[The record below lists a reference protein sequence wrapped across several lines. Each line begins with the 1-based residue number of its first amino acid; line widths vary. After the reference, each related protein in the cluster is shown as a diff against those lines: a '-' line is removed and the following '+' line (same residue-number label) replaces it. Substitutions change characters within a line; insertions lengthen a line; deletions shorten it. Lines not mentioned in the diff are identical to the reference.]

1 MNLLSFLHV
10 FAFFSYLYLGI
21 ATFLLDKKSAVN
33 RIMLLLCMFLAIWAM
48 AYGFMHATAV
58 REEAYNWH
66 RVSAI
71 GWNLFIPLLLHLCL
85 LVARRG
91 RYLKAWIVFIMYAPA
106 VAAAIIAIFFML
118 KPDILIR
125 LPWGWTAVYNV
136 TYPPVVLFMI
146 GYTLCFGIGLWSLYI
161 WGRNARLKREKL
173 QMKIIVV
180 SSVIAMTLASVTDVF
195 LPVLRIQVIPI
206 IGPLLGM
213 IWVSGQWV
221 AIKKY
226 RLMTLDTSI
235 AASEII
241 KSMKDLMVMVNYHG
255 RISEVSPRTCEI
267 LGYGAAELKGQ
278 PVNMLV
284 AEKKTLADE
293 LRYFEEPARE
303 NRVFDIYLKKK
314 AGGTIPVRMS
324 GSAIRD
330 REGDLLGI
338 VFVGYDLRE
347 TRKLLE
353 MQSSIDQDM
362 DMAAH
367 VQAGILPARPPES
380 TEWDL
385 FFIFKPVTPVSG
397 DFYDFYM
404 SGDTL
409 HGISMFDVSGHGVS
423 AGLITMI
430 AKSIVFRV
438 FKNSERFPLNNLL
451 ERVNEELVKEIG
463 HLENFLTGVILR
475 FKGDSVE
482 YVNAGHTQLLCRR
495 AGDGSV
501 SIINRDDADF
511 RGPFLGVPDMVTK
524 FKLMGFTV
532 SPGDQILIYSDAL
545 IEARG
550 EDNKHYGLARLM
562 DAFRGAP
569 AGTSKDTTDYIIH
582 DVKQFLRDRPFR
594 DDLTVIL
601 LTRK

>member
-1 MNLLSFLHV
+1 
-10 FAFFSYLYLGI
+10 
-21 ATFLLDKKSAVN
+21 
-33 RIMLLLCMFLAIWAM
+33 
-48 AYGFMHATAV
+48 
-58 REEAYNWH
+58 
-66 RVSAI
+66 
-71 GWNLFIPLLLHLCL
+71 
-85 LVARRG
+85 
-91 RYLKAWIVFIMYAPA
+91 
-106 VAAAIIAIFFML
+106 
-118 KPDILIR
+118 
-125 LPWGWTAVYNV
+125 
-136 TYPPVVLFMI
+136 
-146 GYTLCFGIGLWSLYI
+146 
-161 WGRNARLKREKL
+161 
-173 QMKIIVV
+173 
-180 SSVIAMTLASVTDVF
+180 
-195 LPVLRIQVIPI
+195 
-206 IGPLLGM
+206 
-213 IWVSGQWV
+213 
-221 AIKKY
+221 
-226 RLMTLDTSI
+226 
-235 AASEII
+235 
-241 KSMKDLMVMVNYHG
+241 MKDLMVMVNYHG

-501 SIINRDDADF
+501 AIINRDDADF